1 MRKILITLALL
12 IFATP
17 VFADSSIYTDVRKN
31 SPYYDILLE
40 LHQKGI
46 MIGYADGTFKPN
58 QYVRRNEYSETI
70 VKALGLD
77 KKMVV
82 SGVEFYDLPVENS
95 YYDAMQIAL
104 YYDFLP
110 LADNSKYIYPNGNI
124 IRKYAIFSVVNYLS
138 DKVITVDQAKNIL
151 GKYKDRG
158 TLKND
163 DLIEFAKEDI
173 MGILPQNQCYKTINK
188 SRISC
193 NGLWNF

>member
-110 LADNSKYIYPNGNI
+110 LADNSKYIYPNGTI
-124 IRKYAIFSVVNYLS
+124 IRKYAIFS
-138 DKVITVDQAKNIL
+138 
-151 GKYKDRG
+151 
-158 TLKND
+158 
-163 DLIEFAKEDI
+163 
-173 MGILPQNQCYKTINK
+173 
-188 SRISC
+188 
-193 NGLWNF
+193 NFFV